1 MLNTLLHPFPYKLY
15 LVTGEDACAGRNLLW
30 VVEQAVKGGVDVV
43 QLREKHKDTAAF
55 IALAKPLK
63 ELLDSY
69 NVPLIINDN
78 IEVAMAIN
86 ASGLHVG
93 NTDVQPSVVNSRWTE
108 YTHLGWSVE
117 YLEQLQSP
125 QMHYASHLGVSPVFS
140 TDTKTDTVTEWGLNG
155 IRQIR
160 SLTDKPLVAI
170 GNMNVTNAYD
180 VIKAGADCIAVVSA
194 ISAAHNPQRAAYEIR
209 NQIEKA

>member
-125 QMHYASHLGVSPVFS
+125 QMYYATHLGMSPVFS
-140 TDTKTDTVTEWGLNG
+140 TDTKTDTVTEWGLEG

-194 ISAAHNPQRAAYEIR
+194 ISTAHNPQRAAYEIR

>member
-1 MLNTLLHPFPYKLY
+1 MSNTLLNPFPYKLY
-15 LVTGEDACAGRNLLW
+15 LVTGEEACAGRKLIW

-43 QLREKHKDTAAF
+43 QLREKHKDTEAF

-63 ELLDSY
+63 ELLDRY

-78 IEVAMAIN
+78 IAVAMAIN
-86 ASGLHVG
+86 ASGVHVG
-93 NTDVQPSVVNSRWTE
+93 NSDMPPSVVMRNWPKCG
-108 YTHLGWSVE
+108 HLGWSVE
-117 YLEQLQSP
+117 YPEQLQSREM
-125 QMHYASHLGVSPVFS
+125 QYANHLGISPVFS
-140 TDTKTDTVTEWGLNG
+140 TGTKTDTVTEWGLEG
-155 IRQIR
+155 VRQIR

-170 GNMNVTNAYD
+170 GNMSAANAYD

-194 ISAAHNPQRAAYEIR
+194 ISAAADPERAAAEIR

>member
-1 MLNTLLHPFPYKLY
+1 MSPFPYKLY

-43 QLREKHKDTAAF
+43 QLREKHKDTPAF

-63 ELLDSY
+63 ELLDSC

-78 IEVAMAIN
+78 IEVAMAVN

-93 NTDVQPSVVNSRWTE
+93 NTDVQPSVVNSRWAE

-125 QMHYASHLGVSPVFS
+125 QMHYANHLGISPVFS
-140 TDTKTDTVTEWGLNG
+140 TDTKTDTVTEWGLSG

-170 GNMNVTNAYD
+170 GNMNVANVYD

-194 ISAAHNPQRAAYEIR
+194 ISAAPDPQRAASEIR

>member
-1 MLNTLLHPFPYKLY
+1 MLNTTVNPFPYKLY
-15 LVTGEDACAGRNLLW
+15 LVTGEDACAGRDLLW

-43 QLREKHKDTAAF
+43 QLREKHKDTQAF

-69 NVPLIINDN
+69 NIPLIINDN
-78 IEVAMAIN
+78 IDVAIAVK

-93 NTDVQPSVVNSRWTE
+93 NNDVQPSVVNNRWPE
-108 YTHLGWSVE
+108 CKHLGWSIE

-125 QMHYASHLGVSPVFS
+125 EMHYATHLGISPVFN
-140 TDTKTDTVTEWGLNG
+140 TDTKTDTITEWGLDG

-160 SLTDKPLVAI
+160 KLTDKPLVAI
-170 GNMNVTNAYD
+170 GNMSAANAYEM
-180 VIKAGADCIAVVSA
+180 IKAGADCIAVVSA
-194 ISAAHNPQRAAYEIR
+194 ISAAADPYRAAAEIR